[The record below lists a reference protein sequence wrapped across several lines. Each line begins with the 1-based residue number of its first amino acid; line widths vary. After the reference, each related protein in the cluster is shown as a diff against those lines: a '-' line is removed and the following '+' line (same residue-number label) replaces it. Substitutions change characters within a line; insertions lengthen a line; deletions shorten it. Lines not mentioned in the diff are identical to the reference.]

1 MRVFV
6 GVVEKHGFTAAS
18 RSLSIPLPTVCRK
31 IAELEKHIGAQLLIR
46 STRKVVVT
54 DQGRR
59 YYESVRRILD
69 GLAEAEAEAAGEYLN
84 PLGQLTITAPALF
97 GKRQILP
104 ILRDFMAE
112 HPDVTARL
120 LFTNFVVNLLDEHA
134 DLGIRIGNL
143 RDVSLTA
150 KKVGEVR
157 HCYCASPGYLASWGS
172 PGRPEDITKHDCITF
187 SKSSDA
193 IAWTFRSPAHLDYGL
208 TVHPKITVNTAD
220 AAAEAARDGGG
231 ITWLYSYQA
240 APHLADGS
248 LVAILSD
255 FEPDPAPV
263 SIVYPAERL
272 ITQRARCFIDF
283 AAPRLQ
289 SALHEVNSHFP
300 PHKAQK

>member
-59 YYESVRRILD
+59 GILGVSARILD

-120 LFTNFVVNLLDEHA
+120 LFTNFVVNLLDVHA

-157 HCYCASPGYLASWGS
+157 HCYCASPRYLA
-172 PGRPEDITKHDCITF
+172 
-187 SKSSDA
+187 KSG
-193 IAWTFRSPAHLDYGL
+193 IARSTRRHHEARLHNLLEIQRRNRVDFQVTCSFRLWPHCSSQDHRQYG
-208 TVHPKITVNTAD
+208 
-220 AAAEAARDGGG
+220 GCC
-231 ITWLYSYQA
+231 S
-240 APHLADGS
+240 
-248 LVAILSD
+248 
-255 FEPDPAPV
+255 
-263 SIVYPAERL
+263 
-272 ITQRARCFIDF
+272 
-283 AAPRLQ
+283 
-289 SALHEVNSHFP
+289 
-300 PHKAQK
+300 